1 MLRVGTLTVRYSL
14 AVSGMGLILAGCA
27 GPMPRP
33 TETAVASPE
42 PRATDVT
49 PVGPTL
55 APLQPSTQ
63 PAQPLGPT
71 TAGRV
76 ENFVEVGH
84 DSFGGRGWNAGLALQ
99 FPCAYVAN
107 RRHHIVIEDVSDP
120 AHPVLVDSLPLPYS
134 SEPVELRTVP
144 DRALLVVLNFA
155 PNSSVLTYDVQDCRR
170 PQPIGAMGLGGV
182 GHEFFLWRDP
192 ADPARLLMF
201 VAMFQSSGPDLMV
214 VDLTDP
220 SRPRLAGTWSSED
233 EGVSGRLHSLSL
245 SPDGRRAY
253 LALSGTGLL
262 VADAAGF
269 AENTPGAELRLVR
282 DSSGSFTPAAGVAAH
297 SAILLSDPRYVLVTQ
312 EVYECPFAGLFIS
325 AISDE
330 AHPRIIGRFEL
341 PENDPACD
349 SLPQPDAVFTAH
361 NPLAVGDLVLV
372 TWYAG
377 GIQALE
383 VKDPTRPRR
392 IGLFVPRGEGAAV
405 ESYVG
410 TYPVQMWSY
419 PVLRQGLIYVSDI
432 QSGLYILRYTGAGAD
447 GLEQVPMAE
456 GNTNLWLV
464 P

>member
-1 MLRVGTLTVRYSL
+1 MLRIGGLTARRSL
-14 AVSGMGLILAGCA
+14 ATCGIGLILAGCV
-27 GPMPRP
+27 GPSARP
-33 TETAVASPE
+33 TDTPVERPE
-42 PRATDVT
+42 PSATDLP

-55 APLQPSTQ
+55 TPLHTPTQ

-71 TAGRV
+71 AAGRV

-99 FPCAYVAN
+99 YPCAYVAN
-107 RRHHIVIEDVSDP
+107 RRQHIVIEDVSDP
-120 AHPVLVDSLPLPYS
+120 AHPVLVDSLPLPYAG
-134 SEPVELRTVP
+134 ELVELRTVP
-144 DRALLVVLNFA
+144 DLALLVVLNFA
-155 PNSSVLTYDVQDCRR
+155 PNPSVMTYDVQDCRR
-170 PQPIGAMGLGGV
+170 PQPIGALGLGAV

-214 VDLTDP
+214 VDLTDAA
-220 SRPRLAGTWSSED
+220 RPRLVGSWSSED

-253 LALSGTGLL
+253 LAVHGAGLL

-269 AENTPGAELRLVR
+269 AENTPGAGLRLMR
-282 DSSGSFTPAAGVAAH
+282 DSNGSFTPAPGAAAH
-297 SAILLSDPRYVLVTQ
+297 SAVLLSDPRYVLVTQ

-325 AISDE
+325 ALSDE
-330 AHPRIIGRFEL
+330 AHPRIIGRFAL

-361 NPLAVGDLVLV
+361 NPLVVGDLVLV
-372 TWYAG
+372 TWYG
-377 GIQALE
+377 GGLQALDL
-383 VKDPTRPRR
+383 KDPVRPQRL
-392 IGLFVPRGEGAAV
+392 GLFVPRGEGAAA

-419 PVLRQGLIYVSDI
+419 PILRQGLIYVSDI
-432 QSGLYILRYTGAGAD
+432 QSGLYILRYTGPGAD
-447 GLEQVPMAE
+447 GLEGVPMAE